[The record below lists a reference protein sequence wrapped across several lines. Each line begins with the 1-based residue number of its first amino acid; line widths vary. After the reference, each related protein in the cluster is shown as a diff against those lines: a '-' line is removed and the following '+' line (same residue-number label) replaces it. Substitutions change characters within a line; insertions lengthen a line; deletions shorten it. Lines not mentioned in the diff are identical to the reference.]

1 MFAQN
6 VPFIKRDSF
15 SDRFF
20 LDQSRLEETPP
31 TSFFLRFHP
40 IFSWWEYFLRSLP
53 SVTSVPLNLK
63 RSEGMP
69 EWKSDSAAGSVLY
82 RFKGVS
88 AGETIISKHVGGGGE
103 MEGVTW

>member
-1 MFAQN
+1 M
-6 VPFIKRDSF
+6 
-15 SDRFF
+15 
-20 LDQSRLEETPP
+20 
-31 TSFFLRFHP
+31 
-40 IFSWWEYFLRSLP
+40 
-53 SVTSVPLNLK
+53 PLNLK